1 MLYRGSISSFKKRD
15 GKRDEFEMALFSAME
30 SGIEGTLKDKYI
42 SIHFLI

>member
-1 MLYRGSISSFKKRD
+1 MLYRGSISSFK
-15 GKRDEFEMALFSAME
+15 KRDEFEMALFSAME